1 MAKQCAIMRSG
12 DSEGSVLSAKL
23 GKGEGTG
30 EGIVTVLAGD
40 TVYWVRNSSFQAPRC
55 LIPVQDPSA
64 YSRPPVFSD
73 HSLLLAV
80 SG

>member
-30 EGIVTVLAGD
+30 EGTDTVLAG
-40 TVYWVRNSSFQAPRC
+40 PRG
-55 LIPVQDPSA
+55 
-64 YSRPPVFSD
+64 YSV
-73 HSLLLAV
+73 L
-80 SG
+80 G